1 MTFRLVKDLSEHYRP
16 INFLALKLVR
26 RLDVAKVESTCES
39 SLPQLRPMKVTKGS
53 TVTSAKETRDR
64 NEFRKLPMMPIRDMV
79 IFPYMMTPFVVGR
92 ESSVRALE
100 EALTGDRKIF
110 LATQHDASID
120 EPKAGDIYTVGTI
133 GNIVQSVKM
142 PDGNIKVL
150 VEGLERARAVEMN
163 DADGFF
169 VATVRTGKGM
179 LEMTPQIEQLMQRV
193 TSLFEQYVKL
203 QQSLNYETM
212 IAAVRM
218 DEPAKLSDS
227 IAANLQ
233 LEISEKQELLDIFDP
248 ADRLARIADV
258 LDVEIEK
265 LNMDRTIQSRVK
277 RQMERAQKEYYLNE
291 KIKAIQKELGR
302 GEKSEFDELKKKIE
316 TSGMPKD
323 VFEKAI
329 QELKKLEAMPP
340 MSAESTVSRNY
351 LDWLLAVPWKK
362 KSKENRSI
370 DNAEKVLNEDHYGL
384 EKIKERILEFLAVR
398 QLVKNPKGSILCFV
412 GPPGVGKT
420 SLGMSIA
427 KATGRKFVRMS
438 LGGVRDEAE
447 IRGHR
452 RTYIGALPGQIIQS
466 MKKAGTKNP
475 VFMLDEVDK
484 MASDFRGDPASA
496 LLEVL
501 DPEQNTSFQDH
512 YLDVEYDLSQV
523 LFVATANV
531 LHTIPG
537 PLQDRMEILRLHGY
551 TEIEKL
557 EIARQYLVKKQREA
571 TGLSEKNI
579 VFSDDGLAAI
589 IRGYT
594 REAGVRNLEREIGN
608 VCRKVVRRV
617 VKNGLK
623 HKEEITAANLKDFL
637 GVAKFRDSALH
648 EKSEVGLVTGLA
660 WTEVGG
666 SILSTEVQVLDGKG
680 KLTTTGQLG
689 DVMQESAQAALSYIR
704 SRAQHLG
711 LSRDFYRNVDIHIHV
726 PEGAIP
732 KDGPSAGITLAT
744 ALASALTKIP
754 VRRDI
759 AMTGEITLRG
769 KVLPIGGL
777 KEKLLAAHRA
787 GIFEAIMPAENEKDM
802 ADFPDI
808 LKNSMKLHWVEQMDD
823 VLKIALEGT
832 LPELKEETPVALAA
846 VPTAHV
852 PEQRPHQ

>member
-1 MTFRLVKDLSEHYRP
+1 
-16 INFLALKLVR
+16 
-26 RLDVAKVESTCES
+26 
-39 SLPQLRPMKVTKGS
+39 
-53 TVTSAKETRDR
+53 
-64 NEFRKLPMMPIRDMV
+64 MMPIRDVV
-79 IFPYMMTPFVVGR
+79 IFPYMMTPFIVGR

-100 EALTGDRKIF
+100 EALASDRKIF

-120 EPKAGDIYTVGTI
+120 EPKPNEIYQVGTI
-133 GNIVQSVKM
+133 ANIVQNLKL

-150 VEGLERARAVEMN
+150 VEGVERGRILKLTNNEGYFEAE
-163 DADGFF
+163 
-169 VATVRTGKGM
+169 VRTVKYPT
-179 LEMTPQIEQLMQRV
+179 EPNKAIEAAMQRV
-193 TSLFEQYVKL
+193 HTLFDQYVKL
-203 QQSLNYETM
+203 CQSLNLEPVIITGM
-212 IAAVRM
+212 T
-218 DEPAKLSDS
+218 DPAKLSDT
-227 IAANLQ
+227 IAQNLQ
-233 LEISEKQELLDIFDP
+233 LAIEEKQELLEIFDP
-248 ADRLARIADV
+248 AERLNRIADV
-258 LDVEIEK
+258 LDIEIEK
-265 LNMDRTIQSRVK
+265 LNMDRTIQTRVK

-302 GEKSEFDELKKKIE
+302 GEKSEFDELKKKID
-316 TSGMPKD
+316 TAGMPKE
-323 VFEKAI
+323 VHEKAI

-362 KSKENRSI
+362 KSKEIRNI
-370 DNAEKVLNEDHYGL
+370 EHAEKILNQDHYGL

-452 RTYIGALPGQIIQS
+452 RTYIGALPGQIIQM

-484 MASDFRGDPASA
+484 MASDFRGDPSAA

-501 DPEQNTSFQDH
+501 DPEQNWMFQDH

-523 LFVATANV
+523 FFVATANV
-531 LHTIPG
+531 LHTIP
-537 PLQDRMEILRLHGY
+537 PALQDRMEVLRLHGY
-551 TEIEKL
+551 TELEKI
-557 EIARQYLVKKQREA
+557 EIAKQFLVRKQREA
-571 TGLSEKNI
+571 TGLTEKQLT
-579 VFSDDGLAAI
+579 FTDDALREI
-589 IRGYT
+589 IRSYT

-608 VCRKVVRRV
+608 ICRKVARKV
-617 VKNGLK
+617 VKDPNYTIALGAQNVS
-623 HKEEITAANLKDFL
+623 EFL
-637 GVAKFRDSALH
+637 GVTKFRDTLAN

-666 SILSTEVQVLDGKG
+666 SILSTEVSIVDGKG
-680 KLTTTGQLG
+680 GKPTITGQLG
-689 DVMQESAQAALSYIR
+689 DVMQESAHAAITYVR
-704 SRAQHLG
+704 SRAKQLG
-711 LSRDFYRNVDIHIHV
+711 VPKDFYRNIDVHIHV

-732 KDGPSAGITLAT
+732 KDGPSAGITMAT
-744 ALASALTKIP
+744 ALASALSKIP

-777 KEKLLAAHRA
+777 KEKLLAALRA
-787 GIFEAIMPAENEKDM
+787 GITEAIIPKENEKDL
-802 ADFPDI
+802 PEVPENI
-808 LKNSMKLHWVEQMDD
+808 RTNMKIHLVENMDQ
-823 VLKIALEGT
+823 VLKVALERP
-832 LPELKEETPVALAA
+832 LPEIPEETPQQIPAPA
-846 VPTAHV
+846 VQ
-852 PEQRPHQ
+852 PEISRERYL